1 MNPHVSEE
9 VVVVT
14 DGYETTMDLMAL
26 TQSERAVS
34 SISANDAQ
42 LNRGSSRLEIILNPR
57 FENFERFLKSLIE
70 VEQ

>member
-1 MNPHVSEE
+1 M
-9 VVVVT
+9 VT

-26 TQSERAVS
+26 TQSERAIS
-34 SISANDAQ
+34 SISANDAL